1 MEIFMGTNVSLLGKL
16 KSMPRE
22 YWILSLSMYLFFV
35 SWAGC
40 YSLLAIWL
48 QRFFN
53 LSGSQTGF
61 TYAVFS
67 VTAFLLQPVY
77 GLIQDKLVLRRNLIF
92 YIGILMALCGP
103 YYIFVCEPLL
113 RLNLTLGGV
122 AVGVYMG
129 FAYQAGV
136 GALESYSERFSRR
149 AGFEFGH
156 VRMWGSMGWAS
167 TVAVTGILININPH
181 YNFYLS
187 TVAGLLFL
195 GCVYTLRSGK
205 FSLSQVDANTD
216 GQKQKVT
223 LKEALSLTKLPAF
236 WALVVYVVGC
246 STYLVYDQQFMVR
259 FVSLFEDKEHGTE
272 LYGYLN
278 STQVFLEFACTFL
291 APFVVNKIGAK
302 NGMLLASTIMFVRI
316 LLSGLVESALAIS
329 AVKLLHA
336 PEVPLVIISL
346 FKYITTR
353 FNPALSAT
361 LYLVGYQMITQVI
374 GAVMAPIAG
383 YGYDTIGFAHTYIIM
398 SLLVLVTTVLSFVLL
413 KSMTVKEEH
422 QINEAMAQANTK

>member
-1 MEIFMGTNVSLLGKL
+1 MTNQSLLSKL
-16 KSMPRE
+16 RGMPRE

-53 LSGSQTGF
+53 MSGSQTGM

-77 GLIQDKLVLRRNLIF
+77 GFIQDKLVLRRNLIL
-92 YIGILMALCGP
+92 YIGVLMALCGP

-113 RLNLTLGGV
+113 RQSPVLGGV
-122 AVGVYMG
+122 AVGFYMG
-129 FAYQAGV
+129 IAYQAGV

-156 VRMWGSMGWAS
+156 VRMWGAMGWAS
-167 TVAVTGILININPH
+167 TVAVTGILINIDPH

-187 TVAGLLFL
+187 SVAGLLFI
-195 GCVYTLRSGK
+195 GCVLYLRSGK
-205 FSLSQVDANTD
+205 FSFSQADADATGNT
-216 GQKQKVT
+216 QKAS
-223 LKEALSLTKLPAF
+223 LKSALALAKLPSF
-236 WALVVYVVGC
+236 WALVVWVIGC

-259 FVSLFEDKEHGTE
+259 FVSLFEDKDRGTE

-302 NGMLLASTIMFVRI
+302 NGMLLAGTIMFVRI
-316 LLSGLVESALAIS
+316 LLSGLVDTAFLIS

-361 LYLVGYQMITQVI
+361 LYLVGYQMVSQVI
-374 GAVMAPIAG
+374 GAMMSPLAG
-383 YGYDTIGFAHTYIIM
+383 HGYDTIGFAHTYVIM
-398 SLLVLVTTVLSFVLL
+398 SLLVLVTTVLSIFLL
-413 KSMTVKEEH
+413 KGMSVQEEH
-422 QINEAMAQANTK
+422 RINEAMAGAAQKQ

>member
-1 MEIFMGTNVSLLGKL
+1 
-16 KSMPRE
+16 MPRE
-22 YWILSLSMYLFFV
+22 YWILSCAMYLFFV

-48 QRFFN
+48 QRFFD
-53 LSGSQTGF
+53 LSGSQIGF

-92 YIGILMALCGP
+92 YIGILMACCGP

-113 RLNLTLGGV
+113 KMSTILGGIS
-122 AVGVYMG
+122 VGVYMG

-136 GALESYSERFSRR
+136 DALESYSERFSRR

-167 TVAVTGILININPH
+167 TVA
-181 YNFYLS
+181 
-187 TVAGLLFL
+187 GLLFL
-195 GCVYTLRSGK
+195 VCVRTLRSGR
-205 FSLSQVDANTD
+205 FSLSAVDVDTTSGKAD
-216 GQKQKVT
+216 KVT
-223 LKEALSLTKLPAF
+223 ISTALSITKLPAF

-259 FVSLFEDKEHGTE
+259 FVELFEDKERGTK

-302 NGMLLASTIMFVRI
+302 NGMLLASTIMFARI
-316 LLSGLVESALAIS
+316 LLSGLVDTPLAIS

-361 LYLVGYQMITQVI
+361 LYLVGYQMITQVM
-374 GAVMAPIAG
+374 GAAMAPVAG
-383 YGYDTIGFAHTYIIM
+383 YGYDTIGFAHTYVIM
-398 SLLVLVTTVLSFVLL
+398 SILVFVTTILSFFLL
-413 KSMTVKEEH
+413 KSMTVAEEH
-422 QINEAMAQANTK
+422 RINQAMAAANAKE

>member
-1 MEIFMGTNVSLLGKL
+1 M
-16 KSMPRE
+16 
-22 YWILSLSMYLFFV
+22 
-35 SWAGC
+35 
-40 YSLLAIWL
+40 
-48 QRFFN
+48 
-53 LSGSQTGF
+53 
-61 TYAVFS
+61 
-67 VTAFLLQPVY
+67 
-77 GLIQDKLVLRRNLIF
+77 
-92 YIGILMALCGP
+92 
-103 YYIFVCEPLL
+103 
-113 RLNLTLGGV
+113 
-122 AVGVYMG
+122 
-129 FAYQAGV
+129 
-136 GALESYSERFSRR
+136 
-149 AGFEFGH
+149 
-156 VRMWGSMGWAS
+156 
-167 TVAVTGILININPH
+167 
-181 YNFYLS
+181 
-187 TVAGLLFL
+187 
-195 GCVYTLRSGK
+195 
-205 FSLSQVDANTD
+205 
-216 GQKQKVT
+216 
-223 LKEALSLTKLPAF
+223 
-236 WALVVYVVGC
+236 VGC

-361 LYLVGYQMITQVI
+361 LYLVGYQMITQVV

>member
-1 MEIFMGTNVSLLGKL
+1 MAENTSLLGRL
-16 KSMPRE
+16 KTMPRE
-22 YWILSLSMYLFFV
+22 YWILSCAMYLFFV

-48 QRFFN
+48 QRFFD
-53 LSGSQTGF
+53 LSGSQIGF

-92 YIGILMALCGP
+92 YIGILMACCGP

-113 RLNLTLGGV
+113 KMSTILGGIS
-122 AVGVYMG
+122 VGVYMG

-136 GALESYSERFSRR
+136 GALESYSERFSSR

-167 TVAVTGILININPH
+167 TVAITGILINIDPH
-181 YNFYLS
+181 YNFYVS

-195 GCVYTLRSGK
+195 VCVWTLRSGR
-205 FSLSQVDANTD
+205 FSLSAVDVDTTSGKAD
-216 GQKQKVT
+216 KVT
-223 LKEALSLTKLPAF
+223 ISTALSITKLPAF

-259 FVSLFEDKEHGTE
+259 FVELFEDKERGTE

-302 NGMLLASTIMFVRI
+302 NGMLLASTIMFARI
-316 LLSGLVESALAIS
+316 LLSGLVDTPLAIS
-329 AVKLLHA
+329 AVKL
-336 PEVPLVIISL
+336 
-346 FKYITTR
+346 
-353 FNPALSAT
+353 
-361 LYLVGYQMITQVI
+361 
-374 GAVMAPIAG
+374 
-383 YGYDTIGFAHTYIIM
+383 
-398 SLLVLVTTVLSFVLL
+398 
-413 KSMTVKEEH
+413 
-422 QINEAMAQANTK
+422 